1 MTRRTVR
8 IFLLSAAFTLALATH
23 VSTQGLQYIQAN
35 YTKHEY
41 QIAMRDGKKLHTA
54 VYAPKDTSRTYPIM
68 LERTPYG
75 VSPYGPDRFPQR
87 LGPSEL
93 FAREGFIF
101 AYQDVRGRYMSEGE
115 WEEVR
120 PYRPVKS
127 HPDDTDESTDT
138 WDTIDWLVKNVP
150 NNNGNA
156 GMWGVSYPGF
166 YVNAGMIDAHPA
178 LKAASPQSPVADYY
192 MGDDSYHNGA
202 FMLAANFSFYLSFA
216 ERKGGPAPPAPS
228 PRINL
233 GTPDGYDLLLRM
245 GPLENSNT
253 LYFHHENPYWD
264 MNLEHTSYDSFW
276 KARSIAQYFKKVGPA
291 VLAVGGWFDAED
303 LAGPLNVF
311 RTIEKNSAQ
320 PDNHIV
326 MGPWSHGGYTRG
338 DGDRLGNLYFVEKT
352 AAFYREQIE
361 FPFFMSHLKGKG
373 DVALPK
379 AYVFETGSNRWR
391 KEDVWPPQDAA
402 PVTFYLSTDSKLLQE
417 AAPNATQSFDEYV
430 SDPNKPVPYLG
441 YIAMGMTSNYMTED
455 QRFAA
460 ERPDVLVYQTDPLAE
475 DVTVTGPV
483 SVRLNVSTTGTDS
496 DFVVK
501 LIDVYPG
508 DYSNPAPPQAP
519 PAGGAAAAPQ
529 QRPAQNAV
537 RMGGYQ
543 QLVRGEPFRGKFRNS
558 FEKPEP
564 FVPGKIATIRYAMP
578 DICHTFREGH
588 RIMVQVQSS
597 WFPLIDR
604 NPQKFVEIPKAKP
617 SDFQK
622 ATERVYHSSAVTL
635 PVEKK
640 AK

>member
-1 MTRRTVR
+1 MIGRTVR
-8 IFLLSAAFTLALATH
+8 IILLSAVFTAAAATLLAA
-23 VSTQGLQYIQAN
+23 QGLEYIQTN

-41 QIAMRDGKKLHTA
+41 EIAMRDGKKLHTA
-54 VYAPKDTSRTYPIM
+54 VYAPKDASRSYPIM

-75 VSPYGPDRFPQR
+75 VSPYGPDRLPAR

-120 PYRPVKS
+120 PYQPTKHR
-127 HPDDTDESTDT
+127 PDDVDESTDT

-150 NNNGNA
+150 NNNGKV
-156 GMWGVSYPGF
+156 GMWGISYPGF
-166 YVNAGMIDAHPA
+166 YVTAGMIDAHPA
-178 LKAASPQSPVADYY
+178 LKAASPQSPVTDYY

-202 FMLAANFSFYLSFA
+202 FMLAANFTFYLSFA
-216 ERKGGPAPPAPS
+216 ERKGGPAPSANS
-228 PRINL
+228 SRINL

-245 GPLENSNT
+245 GSLENSNT
-253 LYFHHENPYWD
+253 LYYHNENPYWN
-264 MNLEHTSYDSFW
+264 MNFEHTMYDSFW
-276 KARSIAQYFKKVGPA
+276 QARSIAQFLKKVGPA

-311 RTIEKNSAQ
+311 RTIEKNAAQ

-326 MGPWSHGGYTRG
+326 MGPWSHGGYSRG

-352 AAFYREQIE
+352 GAFYRESIE
-361 FPFFMSHLKGKG
+361 FPFFMSRLKGAG
-373 DVALPK
+373 DAPLPK

-391 KEDVWPPQDAA
+391 KEDVWPPHDAT
-402 PVTFYLSTDSKLLQE
+402 PVSFYLSASGKLSPGADAN
-417 AAPNATQSFDEYV
+417 AAKSFDEYL
-430 SDPNKPVPYLG
+430 SDPNKPVPYIG
-441 YIAMGMTSNYMTED
+441 SIAMGMTSDYMTED

-460 ERPDVLVYQTDPLAE
+460 ERPDVLVYQTDALTE
-475 DVTVTGPV
+475 DMTVAGPV
-483 SVRLNVSTTGTDS
+483 TVRLNVSTTGTDS

-508 DYSNPAPPQAP
+508 NYTNPMPPPQ
-519 PAGGAAAAPQ
+519 PAGGAGGTQA

-537 RMGGYQ
+537 RMGGYL

-558 FEKPEP
+558 FAKPEP
-564 FVPGKIATIRYAMP
+564 FVPGKVATIQYVMP
-578 DICHTFREGH
+578 DICHTFKKGH

-622 ATERVYHSSAVTL
+622 ATERVYHSSAVSL
-635 PVEKK
+635 LVEKRK
-640 AK
+640 

>member
-1 MTRRTVR
+1 MIHRTVR
-8 IFLLSAAFTLALATH
+8 IILFSTLLMVAVATVLAA
-23 VSTQGLQYIQAN
+23 QGLEYIQIN

-41 QIAMRDGKKLHTA
+41 QIVMRDGKKLHTA
-54 VYAPKDTSRTYPIM
+54 VYAPKDTSRSYPIM

-75 VSPYGPDRFPQR
+75 VPPYGPDRLPAR

-120 PYRPVKS
+120 PYQPTKHRP
-127 HPDDTDESTDT
+127 DEADESTDT

-150 NNNGNA
+150 NNNGKV
-156 GMWGVSYPGF
+156 GMWGISYPGF
-166 YVNAGMIDAHPA
+166 YVTAGMIDAHPA
-178 LKAASPQSPVADYY
+178 LKAASPQSPVTDYF

-202 FMLAANFSFYLSFA
+202 FMLAANFTFYLSFA
-216 ERKGGPAPPAPS
+216 ERKGGPAPSSNS

-233 GTPDGYDLLLRM
+233 GTPDGYDLLLHM
-245 GPLENSNT
+245 GSLENSNT
-253 LYFHHENPYWD
+253 LYYHNENPYWN
-264 MNLEHTSYDSFW
+264 MNFEHTVYDMFW
-276 KARSIAQYFKKVGPA
+276 QARNIAQFLKKVGPA

-311 RTIEKNSAQ
+311 RTIENNAAQ

-326 MGPWSHGGYTRG
+326 MGPWSHGGYSRG

-352 AAFYREQIE
+352 GAFYRESIE
-361 FPFFMSHLKGKG
+361 FPFFMAHLKGG
-373 DVALPK
+373 NVAPLPK
-379 AYVFETGSNRWR
+379 ASVFETGSNWWR
-391 KEDVWPPQDAA
+391 KEDVWPPKDAT
-402 PVTFYLSTDSKLLQE
+402 PVSFYLSAQGKLTPGAE
-417 AAPNATQSFDEYV
+417 PNAAKSFDEYL

-441 YIAMGMTSNYMTED
+441 SIAMGMTSDYMTED

-460 ERPDVLVYQTDPLAE
+460 ERPDVLLYQSETLTE
-475 DVTVTGPV
+475 DMTVAGPV

-508 DYSNPAPPQAP
+508 DYVNPMPPAQ
-519 PAGGAAAAPQ
+519 PAGGAGAAQP
-529 QRPAQNAV
+529 QRPAQTAV

-543 QLVRGEPFRGKFRNS
+543 QLVRGEPFRGKFRNG
-558 FEKPEP
+558 FDKPEP
-564 FVPGKIATIRYAMP
+564 FVPGKIATIQYVMP
-578 DICHTFREGH
+578 DICHTFKKGH

-622 ATERVYHSSAVTL
+622 ATERVYHTSAVSL
-635 PVEKK
+635 LVEKRK
-640 AK
+640 